1 MHEATPE
8 ACKAGAARG
17 KRLCPRYPYRVSSWS
32 EGLPLLVT
40 PRVVLRELR
49 RADAAAL
56 WRLAKAPGVVEYS
69 WPGPPT
75 VEAFEKFISFA
86 WRERTGGKY
95 ACFAVVPWDQP
106 EPAGILELRSLQPN
120 FYRAELG
127 YLMDPVTW
135 DNGIIADAMRLMCEF
150 AFTTIGSRRIELR
163 SHVADAHCNAALEKM
178 GFQKEATLRAAYL
191 CKGRTA
197 DQYLWSLV
205 RGLDRLAPA
214 S

>member
-1 MHEATPE
+1 MCMKPSGSVQGGDRKSKTAVP
-8 ACKAGAARG
+8 
-17 KRLCPRYPYRVSSWS
+17 VSLSVPNWS

-56 WRLAKAPGVVEYS
+56 WRLTNAPDVAEYL

-95 ACFAVVPWDQP
+95 ACFAVVPWDQA
-106 EPAGILELRSLQPN
+106 EPAGILELRSLQPK

-127 YLMDPVTW
+127 LLLDPAMW
-135 DNGIIADAMRLMCEF
+135 DNGVFGDAMRLMCGF
-150 AFTTIGSRRIELR
+150 AFDTIGTQRIEVR
-163 SHVADAHCNAALEKM
+163 SHVADARCNSALETL
-178 GFQKEATLRAAYL
+178 GLQKEATLRAAYV
-191 CKGRTA
+191 CNGRTA
-197 DQYLWSLV
+197 DQYLWSVV
-205 RGLDRLAPA
+205 RGLDRLASA

>member
-1 MHEATPE
+1 M
-8 ACKAGAARG
+8 
-17 KRLCPRYPYRVSSWS
+17 SNWS

-56 WRLAKAPGVVEYS
+56 WRLAKTPGVAEFS

-75 VEAFEKFISFA
+75 VEAFEQFISFA

-95 ACFAVVPWDQP
+95 ACFAVVPWDQS
-106 EPAGILELRSLQPN
+106 EPAGILELRSLQPK

-127 YLMDPVTW
+127 VLVDPAIR
-135 DNGIIADAMRLMCEF
+135 DNGVFADAMRLMCGF
-150 AFTTIGSRRIELR
+150 AFTTVGTRRIEVR
-163 SHVADAHCNAALEKM
+163 SHVADERGNASLETF
-178 GFQKEATLRAAYL
+178 GLQKEATLRAAFV
-191 CKGRTA
+191 CNGQTA

-205 RGLDRLAPA
+205 RGIDPLPA
-214 S
+214 AS